1 MTMLEMT
8 IIMKKNIIL
17 MAALLGAMAWTS
29 CQRMEEELIEEKP
42 EEVTPEDKPVQ
53 EAITYT
59 VTILAERNDG
69 PQTKGLDVDG
79 EEATTTLLKSIWKD
93 GEEVKVYLG
102 TDCIGTLTAT
112 PEGSDAHMATLSG
125 TVTTASIVANTTT
138 LTLLTP
144 RESWDYTGQ
153 VGKLLLTDDAT
164 DSIEKKFHYT
174 MASDVLVTGA
184 TDHGEN
190 NWTIT
195 TENASF
201 TNQQSIYRLSFRYNN
216 GVSKTA
222 ITTKSVTISSAN
234 GQLVQSLAVDG
245 SSLVEGPISVT
256 LGTASADPFFVA
268 LRNGDETNEEVLTF
282 TVVDGT
288 GVTYRG
294 SKNIPAEYKPNGTF
308 VSVKNASLNQRLDL
322 ALSATE
328 VSTVL

>member
-1 MTMLEMT
+1 
-8 IIMKKNIIL
+8 MKKTIL
-17 MAALLGAMAWTS
+17 LIAALLGAMAWTG
-29 CQRMEEELIEEKP
+29 CMKIEEELIEEKP
-42 EEVTPEDKPVQ
+42 EVVEEKAT
-53 EAITYT
+53 TYT

-112 PEGSDAHMATLSG
+112 PDVTDAHKATLSG
-125 TVTTASIVANTTT
+125 SVTTTASIEENTTT

-144 RESWDYTGQ
+144 RETWDYTGQ
-153 VGKLLLTDDAT
+153 IGKLMLSDDAT

-174 MASDVLVTGA
+174 MASDVLVTRA
-184 TDHGEN
+184 TDHEGN

-201 TNQQSIYRLSFRYNN
+201 TNQQSIYRLNFRYNN

-234 GQLVQSLAVDG
+234 GQLVQSQVLGGATTK
-245 SSLVEGPISVT
+245 GPVSVM
-256 LGTASADPFFVA
+256 LGTATADPFFVA
-268 LRNGDETNEEVLTF
+268 LRNGNETNEEVLTF
-282 TVVDGT
+282 TVVDAD

>member
-1 MTMLEMT
+1 MT

-17 MAALLGAMAWTS
+17 MAALLGAMVWTG

-144 RESWDYTGQ
+144 RETWDYTGQ
-153 VGKLLLTDDAT
+153 IGKLLLSDDAT

-184 TDHGEN
+184 TDKGGN

-201 TNQQSIYRLSFRYNN
+201 TNQQSIYRLNFRYNN

-234 GQLVQSLAVDG
+234 GHLVQSQVLGGATTK
-245 SSLVEGPISVT
+245 GPVSVM
-256 LGTASADPFFVA
+256 LGTATADPFFVA

-282 TVVDGT
+282 TVVDAD

-294 SKNIPAEYKPNGTF
+294 TKTIPAEYKPNGTF
-308 VSVKNASLNQRLDL
+308 VSVKKASLNQRLDL

-328 VSTVL
+328 VNTVL

>member
-1 MTMLEMT
+1 
-8 IIMKKNIIL
+8 MKKTIL
-17 MAALLGAMAWTS
+17 LIAALLGAMAWTG
-29 CQRMEEELIEEKP
+29 CMKIEEELIEEKP
-42 EEVTPEDKPVQ
+42 EVVEEKAT
-53 EAITYT
+53 TYT
-59 VTILAERNDG
+59 LSILAERNDG
-69 PQTKGLDVDG
+69 PQTKGLDISD
-79 EEATTTLLKSIWKD
+79 EADATLLKSIWKA

-102 TDCIGTLTAT
+102 TDYIGTLTAT
-112 PEGSDAHMATLSG
+112 PDGTDAHKATLSG
-125 TVTTASIVANTTT
+125 SVTTTASIEENTTT

-144 RESWDYTGQ
+144 RETWDYTGQ

-201 TNQQSIYRLSFRYNN
+201 TNQQSIYRLNFRYNN

-234 GQLVQSLAVDG
+234 GQLVQSQVLGGATT
-245 SSLVEGPISVT
+245 EGPVSVM
-256 LGTASADPFFVA
+256 LGTATADPFFVA

-282 TVVDGT
+282 TVVDAD

-294 SKNIPAEYKPNGTF
+294 TKNIPAEYKPNGTF
-308 VSVKNASLNQRLDL
+308 VSVKKASLNQRLDL

>member
-1 MTMLEMT
+1 MN
-8 IIMKKNIIL
+8 MKKSIIL
-17 MAALLGAMAWTS
+17 IATLLGAVAWTG
-29 CQRMEEELIEEKP
+29 CMKIEEELIEEKP
-42 EEVTPEDKPVQ
+42 EVVEEKAT
-53 EAITYT
+53 TYT
-59 VTILAERNDG
+59 LSILAERNDG
-69 PQTKGLDVDG
+69 PQTKGLDISD
-79 EEATTTLLKSIWKD
+79 EADATLLKSIWKA

-112 PEGSDAHMATLSG
+112 PDGENAHIATLSG
-125 TVTTASIVANTTT
+125 TVTTTGIEAGVTT

-174 MASDVLVTGA
+174 MASPVLVTAA
-184 TDHGEN
+184 TDEGEN
-190 NWTIT
+190 HWSIT
-195 TENASF
+195 TEEAHF
-201 TNQQSIYRLSFRYNN
+201 TNQQSIYRLNFRYNN

-234 GQLVQSLAVDG
+234 GQLVQSQVLGGATTK
-245 SSLVEGPISVT
+245 GPISVT

-268 LRNGDETNEEVLTF
+268 LRNGDETNAEALTF
-282 TVVDGT
+282 TVVDNT

-308 VSVKNASLNQRLDL
+308 VSVKNASLTERLDL

-328 VSTVL
+328 VNTVL